1 MSHVFCQK
9 KIDPKHLL
17 RTSHVFCQKDDPCDP
32 DEGEM
37 DIFEMVD
44 GGGLAEATYHW
55 QTNWPNQT
63 CAYPDGHEEV

>member
-1 MSHVFCQK
+1 
-9 KIDPKHLL
+9 
-17 RTSHVFCQKDDPCDP
+17 
-32 DEGEM
+32 M